1 VLAVALL
8 TWVAY
13 AAFLFLRYEAGW
25 RGRRTAYLALAAFA
39 LVAVALVPVAHF

>member
-1 VLAVALL
+1 MAVTLL
-8 TWVAY
+8 TWSVY
-13 AAFLFLRYEAGW
+13 AGFLVLRWEAGW